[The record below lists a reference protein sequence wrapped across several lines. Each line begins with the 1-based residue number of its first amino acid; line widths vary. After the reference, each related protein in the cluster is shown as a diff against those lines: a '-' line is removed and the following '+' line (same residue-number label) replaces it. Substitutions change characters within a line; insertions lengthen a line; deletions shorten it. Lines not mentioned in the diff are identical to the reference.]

1 MLEFYDKNLKCN
13 KNEKRIRIKKE
24 RVEVEKKKIPQE
36 EINIFYVF
44 QERTNEWLHNYLQYR
59 KLSQS
64 SLIFTY
70 YSSSSKEEKLAVIP
84 TFIDVTLEM
93 GALQLFKHISTE
105 HRAVFQHFWH
115 NPIKTNVTQQRK
127 LKVVER

>member
-44 QERTNEWLHNYLQYR
+44 QERTNE
-59 KLSQS
+59 
-64 SLIFTY
+64 
-70 YSSSSKEEKLAVIP
+70 
-84 TFIDVTLEM
+84 
-93 GALQLFKHISTE
+93 
-105 HRAVFQHFWH
+105 
-115 NPIKTNVTQQRK
+115 
-127 LKVVER
+127 